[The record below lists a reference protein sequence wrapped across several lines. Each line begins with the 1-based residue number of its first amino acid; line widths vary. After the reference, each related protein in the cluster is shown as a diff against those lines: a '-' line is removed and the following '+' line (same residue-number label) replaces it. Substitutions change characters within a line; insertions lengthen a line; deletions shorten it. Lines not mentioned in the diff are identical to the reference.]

1 MTLTLTVL
9 FLGVIIFLFGMKRK
23 QKMIK
28 TVGGALFVLVL
39 VYWTA
44 ILIK

>member
-1 MTLTLTVL
+1 MPLTLAGL
-9 FLGVIIFLFGMKRK
+9 FLGVIIFIFGTKRK

-28 TVGGALFVLVL
+28 TAGAALFVLVL